1 MKLKSLIRV
10 PAFVS
15 LMLAYTLNELAWS
28 VGTLA
33 LSILVYKRTGSALG
47 STGFFLLSQVVPGFV
62 APLLVPRLE
71 RLAPRRLLPALYW
84 FEAILF
90 GILAWLT
97 SRFDLA
103 PVLVLVLIDGVVA
116 LAARSLAG
124 AVRADILKPLGLL
137 HEGNALSNTV
147 FSVCFMVGPLIGGG
161 VVALGG
167 TVAALA
173 ANAGL
178 FALMGVSLATASLPA
193 SAVRELSPKGRLRAA
208 LAHVKSDPP
217 LRNLLSLQGVGV
229 VFFTISTPVEV
240 VYAEHTLHVGAGGY
254 GAIVA
259 AWGGGAVLGSLAY
272 ARWSRANI
280 RVLLTAGSIAI
291 AVGLG
296 VLAGAPDLVIA
307 LIGAVLAGIANGMM
321 STAFMT
327 ETQDRTPRDW
337 MTLVTTL
344 LQSIRQISPGLGIL
358 LGGVLAAAGSSRLA
372 FGVAAAG
379 SLLFA
384 GATFVLL
391 SPQRLEGGATVGHG
405 VSPSAPTDPSPPMT
419 GTARAVPVPSD
430 AAAPPP
436 TTSSE
441 MTITR

>member
-1 MKLKSLIRV
+1 MKLKSLFRV

-47 STGFFLLSQVVPGFV
+47 STGFFLLSQVVPGFL

-71 RLAPRRLLPALYW
+71 PLAPRRLLPALYW
-84 FEAILF
+84 LEAILF

-116 LAARSLAG
+116 LTARSLAG
-124 AVRADILKPLGLL
+124 AVRADLLKPLGLL

-178 FALMGVSLATASLPA
+178 FALMGLSLAIASLPA
-193 SAVRELSPKGRLRAA
+193 SAARELSPKGRLRAA

-259 AWGGGAVLGSLAY
+259 AWGGGAVLGSLIY

-280 RVLLTAGSIAI
+280 RVLLTAGSLAI

-296 VLAGAPDLVIA
+296 VLAAAPDLVIA
-307 LIGAVLAGIANGMM
+307 LIGAMMAGVANGMV

-372 FGVAAAG
+372 FGVAGAG
-379 SLLFA
+379 CLLFA

-391 SPQRLEGGATVGHG
+391 SPKRLEGGVPVGHG
-405 VSPSAPTDPSPPMT
+405 VPPSAPTDPGPPMAGT
-419 GTARAVPVPSD
+419 GRAVPVPSD
-430 AAAPPP
+430 AAAQPAP
-436 TTSSE
+436 
-441 MTITR
+441 R

>member
-1 MKLKSLIRV
+1 
-10 PAFVS
+10 
-15 LMLAYTLNELAWS
+15 
-28 VGTLA
+28 
-33 LSILVYKRTGSALG
+33 
-47 STGFFLLSQVVPGFV
+47 
-62 APLLVPRLE
+62 
-71 RLAPRRLLPALYW
+71 
-84 FEAILF
+84 
-90 GILAWLT
+90 
-97 SRFDLA
+97 
-103 PVLVLVLIDGVVA
+103 
-116 LAARSLAG
+116 
-124 AVRADILKPLGLL
+124 
-137 HEGNALSNTV
+137 V

-178 FALMGVSLATASLPA
+178 FALMGVSLAITSLPA

-259 AWGGGAVLGSLAY
+259 AWGGGAVLGSLIY

-280 RVLLTAGSIAI
+280 RVLLTAGSLAI

-296 VLAGAPDLVIA
+296 VLAAAPDLVIA
-307 LIGAVLAGIANGMM
+307 LIGAMMAGVANGMM

-358 LGGVLAAAGSSRLA
+358 IGGLLATAGSSRLA
-372 FGVAAAG
+372 FAVAAIG
-379 SLLFA
+379 CLLFA

-391 SPQRLEGGATVGHG
+391 SPRRLRRNGADPREAVEA
-405 VSPSAPTDPSPPMT
+405 SPN
-419 GTARAVPVPSD
+419 GSD
-430 AAAPPP
+430 ASLPDAVAAPSGGVAPEPP
-436 TTSSE
+436 TTSE
-441 MTITR
+441 MTITH

>member
-1 MKLKSLIRV
+1 MKIKQLIRV

-33 LSILVYKRTGSALG
+33 LSILVYQRTGSALG

-71 RLAPRRLLPALYW
+71 RLSPHRLLPALYGL
-84 FEAILF
+84 EAILF
-90 GILAWLT
+90 GVLAWLT
-97 SRFDLA
+97 NRFQIA
-103 PVLVLVLIDGVVA
+103 PVLALVLVDGIVA
-116 LAARSLAG
+116 LTARSLAG
-124 AVRADILKPLGLL
+124 AVRADILKPIGLL

-147 FSVCFMVGPLIGGG
+147 FSVCFMIGPLIGGG

-167 TVAALA
+167 TVAALL
-173 ANAGL
+173 ANCGL
-178 FALMGVSLATASLPA
+178 FAAMGVSLAIAPLPA
-193 SAVRELSPKGRLRAA
+193 SPTREVSPTGRLRAA

-217 LRNLLSLQGVGV
+217 LRNLLSLQVIGV

-259 AWGGGAVLGSLAY
+259 AWGGGAVLGSLIY
-272 ARWSRANI
+272 ARWARANI
-280 RVLLTAGSIAI
+280 QILLTGGSLVIA
-291 AVGLG
+291 AGLG
-296 VLAGAPDLVIA
+296 VLACAPGLGIA
-307 LIGAVLAGIANGMM
+307 LIGAAMAGIANGTL

-337 MTLVTTL
+337 MMLVTTL

-358 LGGVLAAAGSSRLA
+358 LGGLLAAAGSARLA
-372 FGVAAAG
+372 FGVAG
-379 SLLFA
+379 IGCLLFA
-384 GATFVLL
+384 GATFMLMAPKRQGGGGVGIGNGVR
-391 SPQRLEGGATVGHG
+391 SPI
-405 VSPSAPTDPSPPMT
+405 PTDPGPLP
-419 GTARAVPVPSD
+419 GTAPSMLDTSDPPDVPELEQHRAL
-430 AAAPPP
+430 
-436 TTSSE
+436 
-441 MTITR
+441 R

>member
-84 FEAILF
+84 LEAILF

-103 PVLVLVLIDGVVA
+103 PVLVLVLADGVVA
-116 LAARSLAG
+116 LTARSLAS
-124 AVRADILKPLGLL
+124 AVRADLLKPLGLL

-167 TVAALA
+167 TVAALV

-178 FALMGVSLATASLPA
+178 FAVMGVSLAITSLPA

-259 AWGGGAVLGSLAY
+259 AWGGGAVLGSLIY

-280 RVLLTAGSIAI
+280 RVLLTGGSLAI

-296 VLAGAPDLVIA
+296 VLAAAPDLVIA
-307 LIGAVLAGIANGMM
+307 LIGAMMAGLANGMM

-384 GATFVLL
+384 GATFALL
-391 SPQRLEGGATVGHG
+391 SPKRLEGGVSAGHG
-405 VSPSAPTDPSPPMT
+405 VPPPAPTDPGSPVA
-419 GTARAVPVPSD
+419 GTARAVPVTPD
-430 AAAPPP
+430 AAAQQTP
-436 TTSSE
+436 SSE
-441 MTITR
+441 MTITH

>member
-178 FALMGVSLATASLPA
+178 FALMGVSLAIASLPA

-259 AWGGGAVLGSLAY
+259 AWGGGAVLGSLVY

-405 VSPSAPTDPSPPMT
+405 VSPSAPTDPSPPMA

-430 AAAPPP
+430 ASAPPP

-441 MTITR
+441 MTITQ

>member
-116 LAARSLAG
+116 LAARSLAS

-178 FALMGVSLATASLPA
+178 FALMGVSLAIASLPA

-259 AWGGGAVLGSLAY
+259 AWGGGAVLGSLVY

-405 VSPSAPTDPSPPMT
+405 VSPSAPTDPSPPMA
-419 GTARAVPVPSD
+419 GAARALPVPSD
-430 AAAPPP
+430 AATPPS

-441 MTITR
+441 TTITR

>member
-1 MKLKSLIRV
+1 MKLKSLFRV

-47 STGFFLLSQVVPGFV
+47 STGFFLLSQVVPGFL

-71 RLAPRRLLPALYW
+71 PLAPRRLLPALYW
-84 FEAILF
+84 LEAILF

-116 LAARSLAG
+116 LTARSLAG
-124 AVRADILKPLGLL
+124 AVRADLLKPLGLL

-178 FALMGVSLATASLPA
+178 FALMGLSLAIASLPA
-193 SAVRELSPKGRLRAA
+193 SAARELSPKGRLRAA

-259 AWGGGAVLGSLAY
+259 AWGGGAVLGSLIY

-280 RVLLTAGSIAI
+280 RVLLTAGSLAI

-296 VLAGAPDLVIA
+296 VLAAAPELVIA
-307 LIGAVLAGIANGMM
+307 LIGAMLAGIANGVM

-372 FGVAAAG
+372 FGVAGAG
-379 SLLFA
+379 CLLFA

-391 SPQRLEGGATVGHG
+391 SPKRLEGGVPVGHG
-405 VSPSAPTDPSPPMT
+405 VPPSAPTDPGPPMAGT
-419 GTARAVPVPSD
+419 GRAVPVPSD
-430 AAAPPP
+430 AAAQPAP
-436 TTSSE
+436 
-441 MTITR
+441 R